1 MLEQLLEVNGSS
13 YGIVSGTKPALAC
26 RRKPCKSQS
35 RHPVSRI
42 RFYVRIPG
50 IQRATQTFHLNTQ
63 YLIVKCIMRV

>member
-13 YGIVSGTKPALAC
+13 YGILSGTKPALAC
-26 RRKPCKSQS
+26 RQKPCKSQS

-42 RFYVRIPG
+42 RLVTIPG
-50 IQRATQTFHLNTQ
+50 IQTATQTFHLNTQ